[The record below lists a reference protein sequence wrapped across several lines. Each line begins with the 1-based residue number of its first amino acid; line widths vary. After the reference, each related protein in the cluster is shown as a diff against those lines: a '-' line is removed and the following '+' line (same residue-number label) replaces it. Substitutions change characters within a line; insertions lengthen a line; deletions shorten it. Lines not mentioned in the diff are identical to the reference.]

1 MLVSSINGVSN
12 MPYAKIKT
20 TVGRKQAMIV
30 RSDLGMKTGKI
41 AAAVCYAVQPVDKR
55 VFYKATKDAMEAL
68 EQRSRKTEG
77 VIVIRHI
84 VPAGS
89 TLKQTVDTTT
99 ILSLVGMAE
108 VVDSLVKGMR
118 LL

>member
-1 MLVSSINGVSN
+1 MAY
-12 MPYAKIKT
+12 PKIKT

-41 AAAVCYAVQPVDKR
+41 AAAVCYAVQPVDHR
-55 VFYKATKDAMEAL
+55 TFYKATKDALEGL
-68 EQRSRKTEG
+68 EQRARKTEG
-77 VIVIRHI
+77 VIVIRHVLPVSKTQAEPNI
-84 VPAGS
+84 
-89 TLKQTVDTTT
+89 TT